1 MFKLSKNYYSSSKL
15 CKSNNKYFNI
25 KESKNLSSSQS
36 KDMLLFST
44 NSLRRFYNIGIPKK
58 NDNNKNN
65 DKDKEKEKKENDVK
79 EDKEK
84 KRRKKR
90 K

>member
-1 MFKLSKNYYSSSKL
+1 MFKLNKNYYSSSKL

-58 NDNNKNN
+58 KDNNKNN
-65 DKDKEKEKKENDVK
+65 DKDKEREKKKKN
-79 EDKEK
+79 EK
-84 KRRKKR
+84 KKK
-90 K
+90 KKKK